1 MLFKNSLLNKL
12 QTKVLQVPLLKL
24 LCVVGFMFILAT
36 CTFDKPNV
44 NDSYDPNVPYSYL
57 KTRPYMG
64 GSVLYLADGNHQA
77 GHLQDGKIIA
87 IRVGKVTAVNGS
99 YKHIDN
105 DDTNYGYIKIIS
117 VTDSNISFKL
127 MRYGGGGKFA
137 LPAANFGITSGGSI
151 DITGDGV
158 PDLSYGVPDYPRP
171 GMYTVVDGDVQHSAR
186 YLSFLSSKAARS
198 STMFSVLP
206 EQYGGTY
213 PNGLVG
219 ITDTGSFIAYSYQ
232 YKHNVARGSSGV
244 FLKYD
249 VSGGQDSN
257 NKLKNAP
264 HPDISSAQSILG
276 LKKGDYVIEAKN
288 DEGASIPV
296 MVYVYEGFHSTKH
309 SVGGS
314 TLNKTKT
321 RPFHTKIDGDGNI
334 VADDNPDKI
343 PDAQIYEDAKFTT
356 DDYNNDFDIMNKS
369 FVLMQNWIYGG
380 VPEPDWWNYDGN
392 NYFENYVS
400 THYYLPPWK
409 EVWDNDRAGA
419 WGAFDDTE
427 DQGYKNKIIEYYNEL
442 LTNGDFI
449 ENMVMANWAAAEEPE
464 AWSTLKTYLPEIRQS
479 IVDEKK
485 GEVAALVRS
494 AMQLIKKEGYFPTL
508 HLNPDEVTQALP
520 QHYLNVTDNYDYYTD
535 PNYNGNA
542 SGYNDYITKRDAAQN
557 DYNTYMKNIHTF
569 DIESIFT
576 GIKSMSGNKIV
587 PASGNTSSVSLGL
600 TGSASCCWGNI
611 DLQIGAGLFMV
622 LEADMSTGSVFSL
635 DQNYKANLTKGVTAH
650 ETFGPV
656 VLDIT
661 VGQIDVDMDM
671 EFKITQVPAVA
682 GNHFAGYAGF
692 WGGKAQVGVNYSVGF
707 KWGFIPDSLTLD
719 PYASAKKWNETT
731 SYVGPKKAATGDDV
745 FGAEFKFTPSIA
757 FTNKV
762 SLWSCPYA
770 EIVTTLGLPITM
782 DAQLVTPY
790 FKLDGDLTLSIDAD
804 EGFEMDVLIWHKKW
818 DLAKQNIYKNTI
830 NLFDIT
836 Y

>member
-1 MLFKNSLLNKL
+1 MNSKKIFFYLYCASLTIFLFTCSVDAP
-12 QTKVLQVPLLKL
+12 KVN
-24 LCVVGFMFILAT
+24 G
-36 CTFDKPNV
+36 
-44 NDSYDPNVPYSYL
+44 SYNPIDFSAYEISYKDL
-57 KTRPYMG
+57 KTKPYMG
-64 GSVLYLADGNHQA
+64 GSALYLADDNHQA

-87 IRVGKVTAVNGS
+87 MRVGTVSSVGNDS
-99 YKHIDN
+99 FKHIDDEN
-105 DDTNYGYIKIIS
+105 TCYGYIKVTS
-117 VTDSNISFKL
+117 VSQAYINIKW
-127 MRYGGGGKFA
+127 MRYGGGGKWT
-137 LPAANFGITSGGSI
+137 LPAAEFSIPDGGSI

-158 PDLSYGVPDYPRP
+158 PDISYDKPDFPRP
-171 GMYTVVDGDVQHSAR
+171 GMYNVVNGNVQHSAR
-186 YLSFLSSKAARS
+186 YLKFLSSKSARS
-198 STMFSVLP
+198 SVMFSVMP
-206 EQYGGTY
+206 EQYDNKY
-213 PNGLVG
+213 PNGLIG
-219 ITDTGSFIAYSYQ
+219 INDTGSFITYSYQ
-232 YKHNVARGSSGV
+232 YEHNAARGSSGV
-244 FLKYD
+244 FLKYNE
-249 VSGGQDSN
+249 SNIQDDN
-257 NKLKNAP
+257 NKLKNTP
-264 HPDISSAQSILG
+264 HPNISSAQNILG

-288 DEGASIPV
+288 DGGTEIPV
-296 MVYVYEGFHSTKH
+296 MGYVYQGFHSTER
-309 SVGGS
+309 SVGSGS
-314 TLNKTKT
+314 LNKTKT
-321 RPFHTKIDGDGNI
+321 RAMHTKVVGTTIL
-334 VADDNPDKI
+334 ADDSPDKI

-369 FVLMQNWIYGG
+369 FVLMQNWIYGD
-380 VPEPDWWNYDGN
+380 VPEPAWWNYDDN

-409 EVWDNDRAGA
+409 EVYDNDRAGA
-419 WGAFDDTE
+419 WGAFGDTE
-427 DQGYKNKIIEYYNEL
+427 DQGYKNKIIEYYNDL
-442 LTNGDFI
+442 LTNGAFI
-449 ENMVMANWAAAEEPE
+449 ENMVIAKGAAAEEPE
-464 AWSTLKTYLPEIRQS
+464 AWAALKTYLPEIQQS
-479 IVDEKK
+479 IVYGKK

-494 AMQLIKKEGYFPTL
+494 AMQLIKKEGYFPPL

-535 PNYNGNA
+535 PNFNGNSA
-542 SGYNDYITKRDAAQN
+542 GYNDYITKRDAAQN

-576 GIKSMSGNKIV
+576 GIKEMSDNKIV

-622 LEADMSTGSVFSL
+622 LEADMSTDSVFSL
-635 DQNYKANLTKGVTAH
+635 DQNSKANLTKGVTAH

-661 VGQIDVDMDM
+661 VGQIDVDMDL

-692 WGGKAQVGVNYSVGF
+692 WGGKAQVGLNYGVGF
-707 KWGFIPDSLTLD
+707 KWGFIPESITFN
-719 PYASAKKWNETT
+719 PYANAKKWNETT
-731 SYVGPKKAATGDDV
+731 SYVGPKKPATEDDV

-782 DAQLVTPY
+782 NAQLVKPY
-790 FKLDGDLTLSIDAD
+790 FKLNGDLTLSIDAD
-804 EGFEMDVLIWHKKW
+804 EGLEIDILIWHKKW
-818 DLAKQNIYKNTI
+818 DLEKQNIYKDTI
-830 NLFDIT
+830 HLFDIT